1 MSDFKLGF
9 IKLKAPKEKLFLVR
23 AISSRCAFP
32 FIRFCSYGQNI
43 PKEMMVL
50 GGRDF
55 LYNRER
61 VYIPAKMDKSGVLMI
76 LIVLQGPVW

>member
-1 MSDFKLGF
+1 MFDFETGF
-9 IKLKAPKEKLFLVR
+9 IKLKAPKGKLLLVR

-32 FIRFCSYGQNI
+32 FVRFCSYGSNV

-55 LYNRER
+55 LYKRYR
-61 VYIPAKMDKSGVLMI
+61 VYIPAKMDKNGVLII
-76 LIVLQGPVW
+76 LIVLQGHVW